1 MNNPAKLAKTAAEHY
16 IKTLT
21 PPQLSPQQPPDLLI
35 QRACYVYLYQKP
47 GQRLRAVFGRPL
59 PQYSHLAEEITVNTI
74 TAIIQAKHIKLRR
87 SDLPSMSYSVAVLEA
102 VQRINDYH
110 HLDPYRY
117 GLYLRSDQSKTSV
130 ILPQRPGIETAQDQF
145 ATALREAG
153 INLRQEA
160 ISLYRFAVNYY
171 DS

>member
-1 MNNPAKLAKTAAEHY
+1 MNAPVKLAKTVAEY
-16 IKTLT
+16 YVKTQT
-21 PPQLSPQQPPDLLI
+21 VPVLSTQQPTELLL

-59 PQYSHLAEEITVNTI
+59 PQYNNLAQEITAHTI
-74 TAIIQAKHIKLRR
+74 AAISQYKHITIRR
-87 SDLPSMSYSVAVLEA
+87 ADLSSISYSVAVLEA

-110 HLDPYRY
+110 HLDPHRY
-117 GLYLRSDQSKTSV
+117 GLYLLSDQGKTSV

-145 ATALREAG
+145 ATALRESG

-160 ISLYRFAVNYY
+160 ITLYRFGVQYY
-171 DS
+171 E

>member
-1 MNNPAKLAKTAAEHY
+1 MNSPAKLAKTVAEHY
-16 IKTLT
+16 IKTQTVPALS
-21 PPQLSPQQPPDLLI
+21 SPQPPELLL

-59 PQYSHLAEEITVNTI
+59 PQHSHLAEEITANTI
-74 TAIIQAKHIKLRR
+74 TAITQAKHIKIRR
-87 SDLPSMSYSVAVLEA
+87 ADLPSIAYSVAVLDV

-110 HLDPYRY
+110 HLDPHRY
-117 GLYLRSDQSKTSV
+117 GLYLISDHGKTTV

-153 INLRQEA
+153 INLRQETV
-160 ISLYRFAVNYY
+160 SLYRFDVQYY
-171 DS
+171 D